1 MTNNKRYE
9 IKKSFDYTKWA
20 YDWKA
25 YTVQASKDD
34 GFQSVAIADYLWNII
49 KIDKRNIATGGASDY
64 EFVIHY
70 PRPNLADSYGQSQW
84 MPILVVQLLMD
95 MAKAKNVLALSGGL
109 DTYKLKPFQDIY
121 DSKIYMLNN
130 KKTSLYEKFQK
141 KYAPIEYEVVSHQDL
156 EKDNCNDHMFDMIIG
171 WSQDMENPF
180 VSPDFYLDRLN
191 ANGILVIQNSSD
203 SIFLYQND
211 TVASPVPS
219 YHEEI
224 KLREDCRMYHIPLFF
239 GLTIVVKQ

>member
-9 IKKSFDYTKWA
+9 TKKCFDFTNWA
-20 YDWKA
+20 YDWKE
-25 YTVQASKDD
+25 YTTQASKDD
-34 GFQSVAIADYLWNII
+34 GLQSVAIADYLWNTI
-49 KIDKRNIATGGASDY
+49 KVDKRNIATGGASDY

-84 MPILVVQLLMD
+84 MPILVTQLLAD
-95 MAKAKNVLALSGGL
+95 VCKPKHILGISGGL

-121 DSKIYMLNN
+121 GSKIYMLNN
-130 KKTSLYEKFQK
+130 KKTSLYKKFQE
-141 KYAPIEYEVVSHQDL
+141 KYAPIEHEVVSHQDL
-156 EKDNCNDHMFDMIIG
+156 EKDNCNAYMFDMMIA
-171 WSQDMENPF
+171 WSQEMENPF
-180 VSPDFYLDRLN
+180 VGPDFYLDRLN
-191 ANGILVIQNSSD
+191 TNGILIIQNSSD

-211 TVASPVPS
+211 TVASPTAS

-224 KLREDCRMYHIPLFF
+224 KLRKDCRMYHIPLFF